1 MNNQR
6 TRKRMARVFIPFA
19 LRKLTDGE
27 TEVRVSGGTLR
38 EVIDNLAEMYPGT
51 KERIVVNDAIKS
63 GLAAVVGEQPTREGL
78 RAKVGEDTEVHFIP
92 NIAGAQMSLHLLG
105 NGA

>member
-1 MNNQR
+1 
-6 TRKRMARVFIPFA
+6 MARVFIPFA

-38 EVIDNLAEMYPGT
+38 EVIDNLEEMFPGT

-92 NIAGAQMSLHLLG
+92 NIAGGQAGTPAPSRDWIVIGQIR
-105 NGA
+105 

>member
-1 MNNQR
+1 
-6 TRKRMARVFIPFA
+6 MARVFIPFA
-19 LRKLTDGE
+19 LRKLTGGE

-38 EVIDNLAEMYPGT
+38 EVIDNLEEIYPGT
-51 KERIVVNDAIKS
+51 KDRIVVNDAIKS

-92 NIAGAQMSLHLLG
+92 NISGGRAVARCGSGLG
-105 NGA
+105 R